1 VTRFAPLAVVLCVQ
15 ACLLFPAL
23 NLLPIWTDELFTIQT
38 VPHTIRE
45 IIPIVQRDIHPPLYY
60 ALLHEWAKRPLP
72 WTGVAALRAF
82 SCTWALLATLLLD
95 LFWLRFLKPFER
107 CLALALF
114 AFSPC
119 LLLYGR
125 MARSYSMQTALTLLS
140 LAMLMRW
147 MQNPASVPRVL
158 CALISTLGLLYTHY
172 VPGLA
177 LLAGFVL
184 IGWRSLGVT
193 RTAVFTCAVGLGYL
207 PWAATMIQALNR
219 WQHASNLA
227 AKYSLTGNIVLEQII
242 KIGFGLV
249 SLTIGESF
257 LAFSLLLV
265 PVILLLV
272 AKGARTPEFSRYF
285 PSLIA
290 VSALAGYIGVSRWA
304 SYPFI
309 PARLLWLLPF
319 VSLSLALG
327 ISHLNKLSLRW
338 AAALVILLSYA
349 SSIAMYFRRENFLN
363 LGYAAPLPEIAGTL
377 NRDAQPSDLI
387 LMDGYN
393 TDSQVLSAYLSGRT
407 PYLVLDPK
415 NLAEAR
421 QRIPAAATVWIARNT
436 RDISPGHSTT
446 EIQTEACAGRAEHD
460 LLLEPYARWQQAA
473 MNIIGIRP
481 ALTHFYQLTECR
493 KAVTVP
499 K

>member
-1 VTRFAPLAVVLCVQ
+1 VVLCVQ

-45 IIPIVQRDIHPPLYY
+45 IIPIVQQDIHPPLYY
-60 ALLHEWAKRPLP
+60 VLLHEWAKLPLP
-72 WTGVAALRAF
+72 GTGVAGLRAF
-82 SCTWALLATLLLD
+82 SCIWALVATLLLD
-95 LFWLRFLKPFER
+95 LFWLRVLKPSAR
-107 CLALALF
+107 WLALALF

-147 MQNPASVPRVL
+147 MHNPVSMPRAL
-158 CALISTLGLLYTHY
+158 AALISTLALLYTHY

-184 IGWRSLGVT
+184 IGWRSVGVA
-193 RTAVFTCAVGLGYL
+193 RTALFACAVTLGYL
-207 PWAATMIQALNR
+207 PWAATMLQALHR
-219 WQHASNLA
+219 WQLASNLA
-227 AKYSLTGNIVLEQII
+227 ARYSLTGNVALEQII

-257 LAFSLLLV
+257 LAWSLLLV
-265 PVILLLV
+265 PVILLL
-272 AKGARTPEFSRYF
+272 AAIGARTPEFSRYF
-285 PSLIA
+285 PALIA
-290 VSALAGYIGVSRWA
+290 VSALVGYIGVSRWA

-319 VSLSLALG
+319 VSLSVALG
-327 ISHLNKLSLRW
+327 VSHLAKAPLRW
-338 AAALVILLSYA
+338 AASLVILLSYT
-349 SSIAMYFRRENFLN
+349 SSIVMYFRRENFLN
-363 LGYAAPLPEIAGTL
+363 LGYAAPLPEIARIL
-377 NRDAQPSDLI
+377 NRDAQPGDLI

-393 TDSQVLSAYLSGRT
+393 TDSQVLSAYLSGHT
-407 PYLVLDPK
+407 PYLVLDQK

-421 QRIPAAATVWIARNT
+421 RILPSAPAVWMARNT
-436 RDISPGHSTT
+436 RDISPGHTTT
-446 EIQTEACAGRAEHD
+446 EMQTEACAGRTERD
-460 LLLEPYARWQQAA
+460 LLLEPYARWQQEA
-473 MNIIGIRP
+473 MKLVGIRP
-481 ALTHFYQLTECR
+481 PLTHFYQLTECR
-493 KAVTVP
+493 QAVAVP